1 MERAR
6 ERKSVPPRMLK
17 YSSKI
22 GIAAALLFA
31 ASMWF
36 YMQRV
41 LITHQ
46 EAEAATHDIPRGN
59 LSDLYP
65 RWLGARELLL
75 RHRDP
80 YSPEITREI
89 QIGYYGRAL
98 DSHRAYDP
106 IDQQAFAYP
115 VYVVFLLAP
124 AVFLP
129 FWMVQI
135 GARWFL
141 AVLTAATVLFALRA
155 LRWRPS
161 VAKIAIIVILVMGS
175 FQSIQGIKL
184 QQLSLLVSGLLA
196 ASAMLL
202 VGGQFVVAGIL
213 MALATIKPQLA
224 LPLTVAI
231 LFWALHNWRL
241 GRKFIFSFAATMM
254 ALFIGSEAILP
265 GWIGEFRAAVIDYRR
280 YNNGAGSILDLLFG
294 SAFGKLLTFAVI
306 IAVAFICGRAR
317 NVSNDDPIFGRT
329 IALILAATV
338 AITPKAAPYNQVL
351 LIIPVLLIVQCA
363 SQLWAGS
370 FLSRSCFVI
379 ATLLFSWP
387 WLAALAITVASLF
400 LPAPELLKAWSLPI
414 YTSLLIP
421 LIVFVEVTFVCS
433 KLNFSSRGW

>member
-155 LRWRPS
+155 LRWRQQGLRLCNLRVAHAVYRGKKLKEIEASHAHCITPS
-161 VAKIAIIVILVMGS
+161 VTALGLGS
-175 FQSIQGIKL
+175 STRI
-184 QQLSLLVSGLLA
+184 
-196 ASAMLL
+196 SAGRGTGA
-202 VGGQFVVAGIL
+202 VG
-213 MALATIKPQLA
+213 LAT
-224 LPLTVAI
+224 
-231 LFWALHNWRL
+231 
-241 GRKFIFSFAATMM
+241 GR
-254 ALFIGSEAILP
+254 
-265 GWIGEFRAAVIDYRR
+265 
-280 YNNGAGSILDLLFG
+280 
-294 SAFGKLLTFAVI
+294 
-306 IAVAFICGRAR
+306 
-317 NVSNDDPIFGRT
+317 
-329 IALILAATV
+329 
-338 AITPKAAPYNQVL
+338 
-351 LIIPVLLIVQCA
+351 
-363 SQLWAGS
+363 
-370 FLSRSCFVI
+370 
-379 ATLLFSWP
+379 
-387 WLAALAITVASLF
+387 
-400 LPAPELLKAWSLPI
+400 
-414 YTSLLIP
+414 
-421 LIVFVEVTFVCS
+421 
-433 KLNFSSRGW
+433 